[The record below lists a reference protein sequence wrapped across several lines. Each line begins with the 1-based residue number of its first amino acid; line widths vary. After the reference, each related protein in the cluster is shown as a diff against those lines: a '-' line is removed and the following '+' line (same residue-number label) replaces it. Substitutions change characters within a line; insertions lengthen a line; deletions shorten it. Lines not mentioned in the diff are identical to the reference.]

1 MKASEAP
8 TIQSPTW
15 NQYRNQ
21 VIAAIAD
28 VEVLML
34 QLDKGMN
41 SEVMT
46 EEVAQQLGMEI
57 DTPAAYEALLKL
69 IKATRQIAREGLRR
83 TCEEQGGQFS
93 LALLSP

>member
-15 NQYRNQ
+15 NRYRNQ

-28 VEVLML
+28 VELLMQ
-34 QLDKGMN
+34 QLDKGIN
-41 SEVMT
+41 SEVLA
-46 EEVAQQLGMEI
+46 EEVAERLGMEI

-69 IKATRQIAREGLRR
+69 VKAARPIAYEGLRR
-83 TCEEQGGQFS
+83 TREQQGGQFS
-93 LALLSP
+93 LSL

>member
-15 NQYRNQ
+15 NKYRNQ

-28 VEVLML
+28 VEMLMQQLNKGINSQVLA
-34 QLDKGMN
+34 
-41 SEVMT
+41 
-46 EEVAQQLGMEI
+46 EEVAERLGIDI

-69 IKATRQIAREGLRR
+69 VRATRPIAREGLRR
-83 TCEEQGGQFS
+83 TSEEQGGQFS
-93 LALLSP
+93 LSL

>member
-15 NQYRNQ
+15 NEYRNR

-28 VEVLML
+28 VENLMR
-34 QLDKGMN
+34 QLNKGIN
-41 SEVMT
+41 SEVLA
-46 EEVAQQLGMEI
+46 EEVAERLGMEI

-69 IKATRQIAREGLRR
+69 VRATRPIAREGLRR
-83 TCEEQGGQFS
+83 ISEQHSGQFL
-93 LALLSP
+93 LAL

>member
-15 NQYRNQ
+15 NRYRNQ

-28 VEVLML
+28 VEILMQ
-34 QLDKGMN
+34 QLDKGIN
-41 SEVMT
+41 SEVLA
-46 EEVAQQLGMEI
+46 EEVAERLKIEI

-69 IKATRQIAREGLRR
+69 VRAARPIAREGLRR
-83 TCEEQGGQFS
+83 TSEELNGQF
-93 LALLSP
+93 LLSL

>member
-28 VEVLML
+28 VEALMQ
-34 QLDKGMN
+34 QLGKGIN
-41 SEVMT
+41 SEVLA
-46 EEVAQQLGMEI
+46 EEVAEHMGMLI
-57 DTPAAYEALLKL
+57 DTPEAYEALLKL
-69 IKATRQIAREGLRR
+69 VKAARPIAQEGLRR
-83 TCEEQGGQFS
+83 TREEQGGQYS
-93 LALLSP
+93 LLLV